1 MPTTYKL
8 ISKVTVGSGGAA
20 TIEFTSIPQT
30 YTDLLIKYSLRQSG
44 SSADIQL
51 QVRFNGNTGANY
63 SRKTLYSDSSVIDT
77 GQGSGETSARF
88 GFAQSSTYTANA
100 FGSYE
105 MYIPN
110 YTSSNNKSFSDDSV
124 NETNAAT
131 VYGIK
136 MGALLW
142 SQTAAITSISIQDL
156 VTSTNFAQHSTARLY
171 GIKNS

>member
-1 MPTTYKL
+1 MATFTL
-8 ISKVTVGSGGAA
+8 ISSVTVGSGGAA

-30 YTDLLIKYSLRQSG
+30 YTDLLVKLSLRQSG

-63 SRKTLYSDSSVIDT
+63 SRRTLYGNGSVVET
-77 GQGSGETSARF
+77 GSGSGETSARF
-88 GFAQSSTYTANA
+88 GFAESSTYTANT

-124 NETNAAT
+124 TETNAAT
-131 VYGIK
+131 IYGVK

-142 SQTAAITSISIQDL
+142 SQTAAITSISVQDL
-156 VTSTNFAQHSTARLY
+156 VNSTNFAQYSTAYLY
-171 GIKNS
+171 GISNA